1 MDLDSFS
8 TIEQMAEALRR
19 RSVSSAELTRAH
31 IRRIHEWNDTLHAYC
46 VVDEDAA
53 MAQAIGCDALRGD
66 RASVLPLSGIPLA
79 VKDIFDQAG
88 HATHSGSNALDDRLP
103 THSATV
109 VQKLCGAGMIPLGR
123 THMVEFAFGGWGTNP
138 VQGAPCNPWGIE
150 QRLVAGGSSSGSAV
164 AVAAG
169 LAPAALGTDTGGS
182 IRTPASWCGIVGL
195 KTSHSLVS
203 RAGVVPLCPTHDSV
217 GPLARSVRDVA
228 LLLQAMIGPDADDPS
243 TFYVPTIEP
252 LATIEQGVKGLRM
265 GRLRESDLVEVEPE
279 TRALYEHAVA
289 DFARLGAEIR
299 EITLPL
305 TISDYL
311 ASGGDIMSVESYALL
326 GHYVEKPGSSID
338 PVIAARIRRGADI
351 SAPSYYRTLETRRQA
366 QRAFAAMSVDFDSF
380 LTPGSHRT
388 PVPLAEVDE
397 NEPPNRYG
405 RLINYLDLASLAI
418 PVGLTSAG
426 LPVGLQVVV
435 KRFDDALALRI
446 GRTLERER
454 GGLFVP
460 PPGL

>member
-1 MDLDSFS
+1 M
-8 TIEQMAEALRR
+8 
-19 RSVSSAELTRAH
+19 
-31 IRRIHEWNDTLHAYC
+31 IRI
-46 VVDEDAA
+46 
-53 MAQAIGCDALRGD
+53 
-66 RASVLPLSGIPLA
+66 
-79 VKDIFDQAG
+79 
-88 HATHSGSNALDDRLP
+88 
-103 THSATV
+103 
-109 VQKLCGAGMIPLGR
+109 
-123 THMVEFAFGGWGTNP
+123 
-138 VQGAPCNPWGIE
+138 
-150 QRLVAGGSSSGSAV
+150 
-164 AVAAG
+164 
-169 LAPAALGTDTGGS
+169 
-182 IRTPASWCGIVGL
+182 
-195 KTSHSLVS
+195 
-203 RAGVVPLCPTHDSV
+203 
-217 GPLARSVRDVA
+217 
-228 LLLQAMIGPDADDPS
+228 
-243 TFYVPTIEP
+243 
-252 LATIEQGVKGLRM
+252 ATIEQGVKGLRM

-351 SAPSYYRTLETRRQA
+351 SAPSYDRTLETRRQA

-388 PVPLAEVDE
+388 PVPLADVDE